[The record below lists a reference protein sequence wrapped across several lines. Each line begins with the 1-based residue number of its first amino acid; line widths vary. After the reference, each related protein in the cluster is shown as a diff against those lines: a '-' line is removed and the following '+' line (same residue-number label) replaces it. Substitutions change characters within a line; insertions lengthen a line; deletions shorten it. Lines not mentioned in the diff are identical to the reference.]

1 MSPDPINVLDPSG
14 PQSAKQTFIKSLG
27 ELLDDKGE
35 KNYDPRM
42 EELLRSDR
50 LIDPNNELLTKLENE
65 EIYHIS
71 KIRGAQKGFLLTVRR
86 IRKVYNL
93 PWMLDYHTDYMD
105 YIRALDEKNEHDKVE
120 LDSIIGD
127 LKMTSEMISQ
137 MIKLRHALEA
147 WKAKLYADSI
157 KPQVANIPPVIAP
170 TEEKEGVFS
179 WLAGVLF
186 GKKGNQ
192 QQQQGYQQR

>member
-1 MSPDPINVLDPSG
+1 MPDPINVLDPTA
-14 PQSAKQTFIKSLG
+14 PQTAKQTFIKSL
-27 ELLDDKGE
+27 ESLLDDKGE

-86 IRKVYNL
+86 IKKVYNL
-93 PWMLDYHTDYMD
+93 PWMLDYHTEYMD
-105 YIRALDEKNEHDKVE
+105 YVRSLDEKDEHDKLE
-120 LDSIIGD
+120 LDSTIGD
-127 LKMTSEMISQ
+127 LKMTSEMIAQ

-157 KPQVANIPPVIAP
+157 KPQVANIPPVIQP

-192 QQQQGYQQR
+192 QQGNNNNQR